1 MVIEQELKLVVWIW
15 DALRSQK
22 EDQTMV
28 VELWTAFRARGQKPF
43 PETGPFFFGHDE
55 FTTVRHILIP
65 DLRVRKRGR
74 LIVPEIC
81 RKNNMFP
88 RSVFLNLYFLAKIYV
103 ANNANRKMHYSWD
116 PIKIERKTTIKIQFQ
131 KWDPILIHFRGGAPS

>member
-1 MVIEQELKLVVWIW
+1 MHFGPKKKTRQWWSNFGQHFVPVVKN
-15 DALRSQK
+15 LSR
-22 EDQTMV
+22 
-28 VELWTAFRARGQKPF
+28 KPVR
-43 PETGPFFFGHDE
+43 FFFGHDE

-65 DLRVRKRGR
+65 DIRVRKRGR

>member
-1 MVIEQELKLVVWIW
+1 MRKLVVVIR
-15 DALRSQK
+15 DTLRLRKNKNKTDLNLGFIPGAWAQNMSSK
-22 EDQTMV
+22 SV
-28 VELWTAFRARGQKPF
+28 R
-43 PETGPFFFGHDE
+43 FFLGHDE

-65 DLRVRKRGR
+65 DIRVRKRGR

-88 RSVFLNLYFLAKIYV
+88 RSVFFNLYFLAKIYV

-131 KWDPILIHFRGGAPS
+131 KWDPILIHFRGGTPS